1 MKAPLHVNRA
11 NYWLNVSWARNAKTM
26 NIFSEALLL
35 KVCTHAWI
43 PYFPAIRY
51 MFELCLTLSL
61 QLLVFPRITKLAGFR
76 NTFRLGIIVLG
87 VASLLLPFS
96 NQITGPIPHSNT
108 SLPDNG
114 TAGSGMSPDDD
125 ETSGYCNYT
134 LSVNSSFE
142 SSVNVNSVAR
152 VPIYVWFVLV
162 TIVSL
167 GAIGR

>member
-1 MKAPLHVNRA
+1 MTR
-11 NYWLNVSWARNAKTM
+11 W
-26 NIFSEALLL
+26 F
-35 KVCTHAWI
+35 
-43 PYFPAIRY
+43 
-51 MFELCLTLSL
+51 
-61 QLLVFPRITKLAGFR
+61 GFR
-76 NTFRLGIIVLG
+76 NTFRLGVFAFG
-87 VASLLLPFS
+87 VTFLLLPFS

-152 VPIYVWFVLV
+152 VPIYVWFVV
-162 TIVSL
+162 ITIVTL
-167 GAIGR
+167 VYIGRYVLSK